1 MTQEEKIKEIIKI
14 SDTNQL
20 YDVVDFNA
28 LHESLHEDLIEM
40 AKWKD
45 KQLWLLIDAIDH
57 AYLQTDGTYGELS
70 YEVSDKVKYLK
81 RAMKGE

>member
-1 MTQEEKIKEIIKI
+1 MTNKEKALEIAKN
-14 SDTNQL
+14 SEQYFYHNEYECGL
-20 YDVVDFNA
+20 ACA
-28 LHESLHEDLIEM
+28 LQM

-45 KQLWLLIDAIDH
+45 EQMKLLLDAIDH

-81 RAMKGE
+81 THSIV